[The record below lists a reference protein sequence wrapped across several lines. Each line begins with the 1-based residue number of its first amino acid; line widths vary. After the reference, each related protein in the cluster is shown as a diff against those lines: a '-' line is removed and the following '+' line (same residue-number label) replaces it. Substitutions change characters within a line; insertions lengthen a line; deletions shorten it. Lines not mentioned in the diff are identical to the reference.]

1 MKKPI
6 LTIFFKKKNGD
17 VSKYRSCSKRRI
29 LLKLRRVSGSECRF
43 YKIRVRYKKGLK
55 NETAWLSNKDET
67 KSAIYAFTEKGL

>member
-17 VSKYRSCSKRRI
+17 VSKHRSRSKRRI
-29 LLKLRRVSGSECRF
+29 LLKLRRVSGSEYRF
-43 YKIRVRYKKGLK
+43 YKIRTHYKKGLK

-67 KSAIYAFTEKGL
+67 RNAIYAFTEKGL